1 MIPKFV
7 IVKCMLL
14 IKKLFFLLDVTK
26 RQVNGVNEKN
36 YTACA
41 WHSAELNL
49 VLLLICEY
57 IYTEK
62 QILLL
67 LLHKEIFKR
76 KKFCCIK

>member
-1 MIPKFV
+1 MKSFFNQRLMIKSNLINHVIPKFV

-41 WHSAELNL
+41 
-49 VLLLICEY
+49 
-57 IYTEK
+57 
-62 QILLL
+62 
-67 LLHKEIFKR
+67 
-76 KKFCCIK
+76 